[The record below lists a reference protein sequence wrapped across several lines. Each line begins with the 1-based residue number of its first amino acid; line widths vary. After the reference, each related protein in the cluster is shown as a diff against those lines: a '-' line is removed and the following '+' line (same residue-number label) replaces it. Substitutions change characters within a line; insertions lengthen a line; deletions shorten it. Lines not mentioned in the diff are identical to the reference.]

1 LIENDAAV
9 EKEIILVSRT
19 PEVLTLRLN
28 RPHRLNALSREMYQ
42 RLDELVTTADR
53 DPHLKVIVITG
64 TGRAFS
70 TGGDLKQHIERRRR
84 QEKWDPVEYI
94 RPSNHAFEVLL
105 NTKKVVVAAVN
116 GIAYAAG
123 LIVTL
128 CADIVVCVEE
138 SRFCVPE
145 IRTGRAEPWTAGLLS
160 SHVGPQLAAAMVL
173 TGQAIDAQR
182 ALAAGLVYKVVPV
195 AQLHEEVS
203 QIVCDVLK
211 AGPEAMAMYKGVL
224 NRYGPRGFDSQA
236 LIPIHR
242 SIFSAETLEGTSA
255 FVEKRQPNWVRT
267 WEWPTQWNSGEA
279 E

>member
-1 LIENDAAV
+1 MIENEAA
-9 EKEIILVSRT
+9 EKDIIVVDRT
-19 PEVLTLRLN
+19 PDVLALRLN
-28 RPHRLNALSREMYQ
+28 RPHRLNAFSREAYE
-42 RLDELVTTADR
+42 RLDELVTAADA
-53 DPHLKVIVITG
+53 DPNLKVIVITG

-105 NTKKVVVAAVN
+105 NTKKTVVAAVN

-145 IRTGRAEPWTAGLLS
+145 IRTGRAEPWTAALLS

-173 TGQAIDAQR
+173 TGQAIDANR
-182 ALAAGLVYKVVPV
+182 ALAAGLVYKVVP
-195 AQLHEEVS
+195 ASQLHAEVS
-203 QIVCDVLK
+203 RIVCDVLK
-211 AGPEAMAMYKGVL
+211 AGPMAMSMYKDVL

-255 FVEKRQPNWVRT
+255 FVEKREPSWVRT
-267 WEWPTQWNSGEA
+267 WGWPSQWSSSDVV
-279 E
+279 